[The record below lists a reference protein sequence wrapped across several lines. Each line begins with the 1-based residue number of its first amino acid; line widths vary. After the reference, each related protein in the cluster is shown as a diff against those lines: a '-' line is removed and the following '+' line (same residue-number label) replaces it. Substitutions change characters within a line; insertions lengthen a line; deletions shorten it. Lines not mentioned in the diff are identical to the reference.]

1 MSTKS
6 REVIWEAGSQ
16 ARRSTPSML
25 VKWRRKRF
33 VKLTGQRARASIPL
47 DAIRRPWD
55 TPTWKLEA
63 SLKCQS
69 CRTPRSGAYDQV
81 DRDAANLALQVGPP
95 TGGLEPAFEVH
106 GRAPL
111 FGT

>member
-6 REVIWEAGSQ
+6 REVIWVGRIAGAKIHAKHAREVATKAVREAD
-16 ARRSTPSML
+16 
-25 VKWRRKRF
+25 
-33 VKLTGQRARASIPL
+33 RAESRASIPL